1 MYGKGL
7 TLESLDKDR
16 SKVKAALFRLY
27 ALYFTMERISSRSHI
42 SVSEYGLSL
51 FVFFFLICMNEGVSQ
66 YAGSTNNPIS
76 LLSLIL
82 QLYSHLIKYLIRPS
96 KSFHVT
102 KLVLSGSLSMSLSF
116 ESRKDIIGSFSLIS
130 KKLIL
135 GPKKCA
141 KVVRSF

>member
-1 MYGKGL
+1 MQLCFACMPYILLWKEFHHDPIFL
-7 TLESLDKDR
+7 SQNMDL
-16 SKVKAALFRLY
+16 
-27 ALYFTMERISSRSHI
+27 
-42 SVSEYGLSL
+42 VSA
-51 FVFFFLICMNEGVSQ
+51 FFFLICMNEGVSQ

-102 KLVLSGSLSMSLSF
+102 KLVLSGSLCMSLSF